1 MINRV
6 IDIADRPARLSAR
19 GGLLRVELEGEEEKA
34 IPFDHIAALICS
46 HRQTTFTQA
55 AVAEIA
61 SAGGLFVVC
70 DAKHLPVGMMLPL
83 IGHGEQTT
91 MFQKQ
96 AEAGAALKKR
106 LWRETV
112 AGKIL
117 AQAVTLM
124 THAGQGYG
132 LDHMARRV
140 KVGDATQMEA
150 LASRVYWPL
159 LFDDKSYRRS
169 EDEDSRNA
177 LLNYG
182 YAIVRAIVAR
192 ALCGAG
198 LHPGL
203 AIHHH
208 NRYDPYPLAND
219 MMEPFRPLVD
229 GWTARWCGRKP
240 GPWPLDKESK
250 AGLLNF
256 LMGRFTD
263 GEEQRTLFDWVERT
277 AERLARCI
285 EGKRGEIDYPQIQA
299 TDGGNGAGPEEAAK
313 RVPGDVADGAV

>member
-1 MINRV
+1 MTNRV
-6 IDIADRPARLSAR
+6 IDIADRPARLASR
-19 GGLLRVELEGEEEKA
+19 GGLLRLEREGAEERTV
-34 IPFDHIAALICS
+34 PFDHIAALICS

-55 AVAEIA
+55 AVAELA
-61 SAGGLFVVC
+61 SAGGIFVVC
-70 DAKHLPVGMMLPL
+70 DAKHLPVGMMMPL
-83 IGHGEQTT
+83 VGHGEQTT

-96 AEAGAALKKR
+96 AEAGAALRKR

-112 AGKIL
+112 ASKIL
-117 AQAVTLM
+117 AQASALLVL
-124 THAGQGYG
+124 AGESYG

-140 KVGDATQMEA
+140 RVGNATQMEA

-159 LFDDKSYRRS
+159 LFDDKRYRRS

-182 YAIVRAIVAR
+182 YAVVRAIVAR
-192 ALCGAG
+192 ALCASG

-219 MMEPFRPLVD
+219 VMEPFRPLVD
-229 GWTARWCGRKP
+229 RWVAEWCSRTE
-240 GPWPLDKESK
+240 GPWPLDKEAK
-250 AGLLNF
+250 AALLGM

-263 GEEQRTLFDWVERT
+263 GEEARSLFDWVERT
-277 AERLARCI
+277 SERLARCI
-285 EGKRGEIDYPQIQA
+285 EGKRSEIDYPQIEA
-299 TDGGNGAGPEEAAK
+299 ARGAGAGPEEAS
-313 RVPGDVADGAV
+313 